1 MSNRAPLL
9 IHKGFCLEHDQI
21 SNSGFGVTSNSGR
34 QSTQNL
40 GVAAGQT
47 GHAGW
52 LAWRARAEYEGEGR
66 PMNGCPMDRMRLD
79 LL

>member
-1 MSNRAPLL
+1 
-9 IHKGFCLEHDQI
+9 
-21 SNSGFGVTSNSGR
+21 VTSNSGR

-40 GVAAGQT
+40 GVAAGQM

-66 PMNGCPMDRMRLD
+66 PMNDCPMDRMRLD

>member
-1 MSNRAPLL
+1 MRTRALLL

-21 SNSGFGVTSNSGR
+21 SNSEFGVTSNSGR

-47 GHAGW
+47 RHEGW
-52 LAWRARAEYEGEGR
+52 LAWRARAEYEGDGR
-66 PMNGCPMDRMRLD
+66 PMNGCRMDRMRLD